1 MGVFFFLFAFKPPV
15 FHLRK
20 RMSKN
25 PTKDILAKTLN
36 QAKLLGADEAEAVFY
51 EADGISVTVRLG
63 ELETVERPAEKAL
76 GLRVYC
82 GKKTTSLSTSDLS
95 PAALKE
101 LAEKAVMIAK
111 KSPENPYAELAGKG
125 LFTKDFNKSL
135 EIYDLSSPEA
145 GALKDLAL
153 QAEDAGRAVK
163 GITNSEGGSA
173 GWKKSTKTHL
183 TSKGF
188 EGENTSSSF
197 SCYTVLLA
205 GEGTAMERDFEF
217 SSARYFEDLDNPED
231 IGRRAGERAIKRLNP
246 KKIKSQTVPV
256 IFHRRTSNGLLGHFS
271 GAINGKPVAK
281 GTTFLSTNL
290 ENQIFPKNVQIID
303 DPTRKRGLSSRP
315 FDGEGLKMERLDL
328 VQNGVLKNWL
338 LDISSAKELELTSNG
353 RASRSLAGS
362 ASPSSSNLYMENG
375 KRSLEEMMAGV
386 GEGFLVTEL
395 IGMGV
400 NIVTGDYS
408 RGATGFW
415 FEGGEIAYPVSEI
428 TIAGNLKD
436 MFSGIEPASDLE
448 FKYGT
453 DAPSLLIPSMVIAG
467 T

>member
-1 MGVFFFLFAFKPPV
+1 
-15 FHLRK
+15 
-20 RMSKN
+20 MSK
-25 PTKDILAKTLN
+25 TSSKDILAKTLS

-63 ELETVERPAEKAL
+63 KLETVERPAEKAL
-76 GLRVYC
+76 GLRVYS

-95 PAALKE
+95 PAALSE

-111 KSPENPYAELAGKG
+111 QSPENPYAELAGKD
-125 LFTKDFNKSL
+125 LFAREFNKNL

-153 QAEDAGRAVK
+153 RAEDAGRAIK

-205 GEGTAMERDFEF
+205 GVGTTMERDYEF
-217 SSARYFEDLDNPED
+217 SSARFFEDLDNPEG
-231 IGRRAGERAIKRLNP
+231 IGRRAAERAIKRLNP
-246 KKIKSQTVPV
+246 KKIKSQTVPI
-256 IFHRRTSNGLLGHFS
+256 IFHRRTSNSLLGHFS

-281 GTTFLSTNL
+281 GTTFLSADLGNR
-290 ENQIFPKNVQIID
+290 IFPKNVQIID

-328 VQNGVLKNWL
+328 VRDGVLKTWL
-338 LDISSAKELELTSNG
+338 LDIASAKEMNLISNG
-353 RASRSLAGS
+353 RASRSLAG
-362 ASPSSSNLYMENG
+362 ATSPSSSNLYMENG
-375 KRSLEEMMAGV
+375 KSSLKEMMASV
-386 GEGFLVTEL
+386 GEGLLVTEL

-415 FEGGEIAYPVSEI
+415 FEDGEIAFPVSEI

-436 MFSGIEPASDLE
+436 MFSTIEPASDLE
-448 FKYGT
+448 FKRGT
-453 DAPSLLIPSMVIAG
+453 DAPSMLIPSMVVAG

>member
-1 MGVFFFLFAFKPPV
+1 MVKDT
-15 FHLRK
+15 
-20 RMSKN
+20 
-25 PTKDILAKTLN
+25 TKDILAKTLS
-36 QAKLLGADEAEAVFY
+36 QAKALGADQAEAVFY

-63 ELETVERPAEKAL
+63 KLETVERPAEKAF

-95 PAALKE
+95 PAALGE
-101 LAEKAVMIAK
+101 LVEKAVTIAK
-111 KSPENPYAELAGKG
+111 QSPENPYAELAGKD
-125 LFTKDFNKSL
+125 LFAREFNENL
-135 EIYDLSSPEA
+135 EIYDDNSPEA

-153 QAEDAGRAVK
+153 RAEDAGRAVK

-173 GWKKSTKTHL
+173 AWKKSTKTHL

-188 EGENTSSSF
+188 EGENASSSF

-205 GEGTAMERDFEF
+205 GAGTAMERDYEF
-217 SSARYFEDLDNPED
+217 STSRFFEDLDCPEE
-231 IGRRAGERAIKRLNP
+231 IGRRAGERALKRLNP
-246 KKIKSQTVPV
+246 KKIKSQTIPV
-256 IFHRRTSNGLLGHFS
+256 IFHKRTSNSLLNHFS

-281 GTTFLSTNL
+281 GTTFLSTEL
-290 ENQIFPKNVQIID
+290 GKQVFPKNLQIID

-328 VQNGVLKNWL
+328 VRDGILKTWL
-338 LDISSAKELELTSNG
+338 LDIASAIEMDLTSNG
-353 RASRSLAGS
+353 RASRSLAGAS
-362 ASPSSSNLYMENG
+362 SPSSSNLYMENG
-375 KRSLEEMMAGV
+375 KRSLEELMADT
-386 GEGFLVTEL
+386 GEGLLVTEL

-415 FEGGEIAYPVSEI
+415 FENGEIAYPVSEI

-436 MFSGIEPASDLE
+436 MFSTIEPASDLE
-448 FKYGT
+448 FKRGT
-453 DAPSLLIPSMVIAG
+453 DAPSILIPSMVVAG

>member
-1 MGVFFFLFAFKPPV
+1 MGN
-15 FHLRK
+15 
-20 RMSKN
+20 S
-25 PTKDILAKTLN
+25 TSKDILAKTLS
-36 QAKLLGADEAEAVFY
+36 QAKRLGADEAEAVFY

-111 KSPENPYAELAGKG
+111 QSPENPYAELAGKN
-125 LFTKDFNKSL
+125 LFAREFNKNL
-135 EIYDLSSPEA
+135 EIYDLSSPTAE
-145 GALKDLAL
+145 ALKDLAL
-153 QAEDAGRAVK
+153 RAEDAGRSVE

-173 GWKKSTKTHL
+173 GWKKATKTHL

-188 EGENTSSSF
+188 EGENASSSF

-205 GEGTAMERDFEF
+205 GEGTTMERDYEF
-217 SSARYFEDLDNPED
+217 SSARYFEDLDNPEG
-231 IGRRAGERAIKRLNP
+231 IGRRAAERALKRLNP

-256 IFHRRTSNGLLGHFS
+256 IFHRRTSNSLLSHFS

-281 GTTFLSTNL
+281 GTTFLSTDL
-290 ENQIFPKNVQIID
+290 GSLIFPKNVQIID

-328 VQNGVLKNWL
+328 VQDGVLKDWF
-338 LDISSAKELELTSNG
+338 LDIASAKEMDLTSNG

-375 KRSLEEMMAGV
+375 KRSLKEMMAGV
-386 GEGFLVTEL
+386 GAGLLVTEL

-400 NIVTGDYS
+400 NLVTGDYS

-415 FEGGEIAYPVSEI
+415 FEDGEIAFPVSEI

-448 FKYGT
+448 FKHGT
-453 DAPSLLIPSMVIAG
+453 DAPSLLIPSMVVAG